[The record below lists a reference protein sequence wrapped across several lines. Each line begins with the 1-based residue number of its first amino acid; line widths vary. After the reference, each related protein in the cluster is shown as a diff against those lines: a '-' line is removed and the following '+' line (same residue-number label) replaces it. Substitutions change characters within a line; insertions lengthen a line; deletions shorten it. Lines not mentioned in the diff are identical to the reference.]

1 MSFHPVQSRSGG
13 KKADKFQGRSRMK
26 KINFFAIL
34 TILIVVSIFVFQNR
48 SFFLSTEGIILNLG
62 FIQYQTPDIY
72 VGLFFLVSFF
82 AGFIISY
89 FFNLAARFNSQKT
102 IKNLNEVIALQ
113 RKKIGA
119 LGKKGQEITSDSN
132 QTD

>member
-1 MSFHPVQSRSGG
+1 
-13 KKADKFQGRSRMK
+13 MK

>member
-1 MSFHPVQSRSGG
+1 
-13 KKADKFQGRSRMK
+13 MK

-82 AGFIISY
+82 TGFIISY

-102 IKNLNEVIALQ
+102 IKNLNEAIALQ
-113 RKKIGA
+113 RKKIGV
-119 LGKKGQEITSDSN
+119 LEKKGQKITSDSN